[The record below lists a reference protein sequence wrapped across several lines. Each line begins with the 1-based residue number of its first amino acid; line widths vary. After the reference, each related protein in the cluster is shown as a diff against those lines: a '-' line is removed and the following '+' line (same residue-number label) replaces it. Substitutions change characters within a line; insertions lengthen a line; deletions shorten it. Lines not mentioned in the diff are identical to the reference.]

1 MLCIVSDWRPRSLGF
16 ALKNLMNSKV
26 RSSCLPN
33 APHSP
38 QNIDHKNAT
47 KMAQVQALKP
57 WTAAPRRRYRLVDA
71 SIIDVKDGQVY
82 QHCTIDLLNGRVHR
96 LSKLSQG
103 PPPGDET
110 MKWTQGDEITINL
123 KGKFVMPGLIDCHVH
138 LATPPGEDGL
148 RDTMSQDP
156 GTSLLRQ
163 PYLANQMLRRGF
175 TTVRDCGGAGLAIK
189 EALAEGLIP
198 GPRLITAGHGISQTG
213 GHGDLRSSKDAE
225 FQCCSGNVR
234 GLGRIADGVEQCLH
248 AAREELRQGAD
259 FIKIMASGGVVS
271 PTDRLANIQY
281 TPAEI
286 QAFCSVA
293 KDADTY
299 VTAHAYTPAAIRNA
313 ITNGV
318 MGIEHGNLLDEST
331 AKLMAVKGAYLTPT
345 LVTYEAMASKDFGS
359 FLPPSI
365 AAKNLQVLEAGL
377 QSIKVADEAGVT
389 MCYGTD
395 LLGPLQTKQNDGFRL
410 LHQAGQSPLKI
421 LQSATINAARM
432 LRHEEQIGR
441 IKDGYFADLIILNAN
456 PLEDIEVLCKP
467 EKHLLAVIKDG
478 RVVES
483 RWSSLEKEDGRSH
496 MIE

>member
-1 MLCIVSDWRPRSLGF
+1 
-16 ALKNLMNSKV
+16 
-26 RSSCLPN
+26 
-33 APHSP
+33 
-38 QNIDHKNAT
+38 
-47 KMAQVQALKP
+47 
-57 WTAAPRRRYRLVDA
+57 
-71 SIIDVKDGQVY
+71 VKDGQVY
-82 QHCTIDLLNGRVHR
+82 QHCTIDLLNGRIHR

-110 MKWTQGDEITINL
+110 MKWTQGEELTINL

-156 GTSLLRQ
+156 DTSMLRQ
-163 PYLANQMLRRGF
+163 PYLALQMLRRGF

-189 EALAEGLIP
+189 EALAEGLVP

-213 GHGDLRSSKDAE
+213 GHGDTRSSKGAE
-225 FQCCSGNVR
+225 YQCCGGNVR

-271 PTDRLANIQY
+271 LTDRLANVQY

-286 QAFCSVA
+286 QAFCAVA
-293 KDADTY
+293 KDAGTY
-299 VTAHAYTPAAIRNA
+299 VSAHAYTPAAIRNVV
-313 ITNGV
+313 TNGV
-318 MGIEHGNLLDEST
+318 LGIEHGNLIDEAT

-395 LLGPLQTKQNDGFRL
+395 LLGPLQVKQNDGFRL
-410 LHQAGQSPLKI
+410 LQQAGQSPLKI
-421 LQSATINAARM
+421 LQSATINAAKM
-432 LRHEEQIGR
+432 LRHEEQMGR
-441 IKDGYFADLIILNAN
+441 IKDGYFADLLILNAN

-483 RWSSLEKEDGRSH
+483 RWSRLEKEDGRSN

>member
-1 MLCIVSDWRPRSLGF
+1 M
-16 ALKNLMNSKV
+16 AE
-26 RSSCLPN
+26 
-33 APHSP
+33 
-38 QNIDHKNAT
+38 
-47 KMAQVQALKP
+47 AQVMKP
-57 WTAAPRRRYRLVDA
+57 WTTAPRRRYRLVDA
-71 SIIDVKDGQVY
+71 TIIDVKDGQVY
-82 QHCTIDLLNGRVHR
+82 QHCTIDLLNGRIHR

-110 MKWTQGDEITINL
+110 MKWTQGEEITINL
-123 KGKFVMPGLIDCHVH
+123 KGRFVMPGLIDCHVH

-156 GTSLLRQ
+156 DTSLMRQ
-163 PYLANQMLRRGF
+163 PYLALQMLRRGF

-189 EALAEGLIP
+189 EALAEGLVP

-213 GHGDLRSSKDAE
+213 GHGDTRSSKDAE
-225 FQCCSGNVR
+225 YQCCGGNVR

-271 PTDRLANIQY
+271 PTDRLANVQY

-293 KDADTY
+293 KDAGTY

-313 ITNGV
+313 VTNGV
-318 MGIEHGNLLDEST
+318 LGIEHGNLIDEAT

-395 LLGPLQTKQNDGFRL
+395 LLGPLQVKQSDGFRL
-410 LHQAGQSPLKI
+410 LQQAGQSPLKI

-432 LRHEEQIGR
+432 LRHEEQMGR
-441 IKDGYFADLIILNAN
+441 IKDGYFADLLILNAN

-483 RWSSLEKEDGRSH
+483 RWSRLEKEDGRSN

>member
-1 MLCIVSDWRPRSLGF
+1 
-16 ALKNLMNSKV
+16 
-26 RSSCLPN
+26 
-33 APHSP
+33 
-38 QNIDHKNAT
+38 
-47 KMAQVQALKP
+47 MAQAQAMKP
-57 WTAAPRRRYRLVDA
+57 WTTAPRRRYRLVDA

-82 QHCTIDLLNGRVHR
+82 QHCTIDLLNGRIHR

-110 MKWTQGDEITINL
+110 MKWTQGDELTINL

-156 GTSLLRQ
+156 DTSLLRQ

-225 FQCCSGNVR
+225 YQCCGGNVR

-313 ITNGV
+313 VTNGV

-410 LHQAGQSPLKI
+410 LHQAGQSSLKI

-432 LRHEEQIGR
+432 LRQEEQIGR

-483 RWSSLEKEDGRSH
+483 RWSSLEKEDGRSN